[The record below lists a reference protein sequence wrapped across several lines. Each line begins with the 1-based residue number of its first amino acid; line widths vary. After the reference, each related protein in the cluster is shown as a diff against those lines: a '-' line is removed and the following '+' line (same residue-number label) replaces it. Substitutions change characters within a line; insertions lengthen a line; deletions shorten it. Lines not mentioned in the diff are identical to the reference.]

1 MGGEYEA
8 GGRGLSSYAAGLVHT
23 NDIIDGKKDEAERG
37 GAERGGR
44 GIGSCDGDG
53 DGDGDGGDGNG
64 GQSSWW
70 NA

>member
-37 GAERGGR
+37 GAERGESR
-44 GIGSCDGDG
+44 IHV
-53 DGDGDGGDGNG
+53 
-64 GQSSWW
+64 
-70 NA
+70 

>member
-37 GAERGGR
+37 G
-44 GIGSCDGDG
+44 
-53 DGDGDGGDGNG
+53 
-64 GQSSWW
+64 QSGK
-70 NA
+70 NLVFMY